1 MSKLFKA
8 SRTSMTPEAY
18 QIQVTRFVKDAPA
31 VPIDPE
37 WEMARQAAFRE
48 AEAIRQQA
56 REEAA
61 QLVGQAQEEAMNLLT
76 RERERVESILLT
88 EIETAKAQGYE
99 DGRLAAEQQVA
110 AEWSTRFDEVEQLHH
125 LAVEERHRYL
135 AESEP
140 MLVELAVAVARK
152 IIHQELSVSS
162 EWVSQVVSR
171 ALEEI
176 HDAGKIEVR
185 VHPADYETVQARRE
199 GLRKEVPGQSELLIL
214 PDRGVDRGG
223 CVVQT
228 AFGNVD
234 ARLDTQLEEV
244 KKALQE
250 VAAGLKP

>member
-1 MSKLFKA
+1 M
-8 SRTSMTPEAY
+8 TSEAY

-31 VPIDPE
+31 LPADPE

-61 QLVGQAQEEAMNLLT
+61 QITGQAQEEAMNLLA
-76 RERERVESILLT
+76 RERERVESILLA

-99 DGRLAAEQQVA
+99 EGRLTAEQQVA
-110 AEWSTRFDEVEQLHH
+110 SEWNARFDEIEQLHH
-125 LAVEERHRYL
+125 LAIEERNRYL

-140 MLVELAVAVARK
+140 LLVELAVSIARK

-162 EWVSQVVSR
+162 EWVAQAVSA

-185 VHPADYETVQARRE
+185 VHPADFETVQARRE

-214 PDRGVDRGG
+214 PDRGVERGG